1 MLKTKRK
8 KIAWITKTRI
18 KARKRKPK
26 YCCDM
31 MKYAM
36 GEAKVIQYSVL
47 PAIGHIEIDYCPWC
61 RKKLKTIFEVK
72 NERK

>member
-1 MLKTKRK
+1 MSKV
-8 KIAWITKTRI
+8 KTR
-18 KARKRKPK
+18 KRIK

-47 PAIGHIEIDYCPWC
+47 PAIGNIEIDYCPWC
-61 RKKLKTIFEVK
+61 KTKCKTRFGK
-72 NERK
+72 